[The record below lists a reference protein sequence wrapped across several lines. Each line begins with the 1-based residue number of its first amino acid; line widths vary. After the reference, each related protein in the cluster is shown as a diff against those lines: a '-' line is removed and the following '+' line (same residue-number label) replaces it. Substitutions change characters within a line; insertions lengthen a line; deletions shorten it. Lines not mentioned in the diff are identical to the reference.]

1 MLPGKRV
8 SILIPVYNEGTAS
21 LQALRDALK
30 PLIDNQL
37 TDVPYE
43 WQVML
48 VDDGSHDDS
57 LDAMRALHQADPRFC
72 YISLSRNFGKES
84 AMLAGMDYV
93 TGHCTIIMDA
103 DLQHPVKA
111 IPAMLRKWE
120 EGYDDVYG
128 QRITRGRE
136 PWLRRRL
143 SLAYYSMLRRLS
155 PRVEILPNV
164 GDFRLLDRRAVAA
177 LCSMR
182 ESQRYT
188 KGLYCWVGFRKTGIP
203 YEQRGR
209 AAGHSS
215 FSFWRLFSLALDG
228 LTSYT
233 TAPLRIAT
241 VAGLLI
247 AVLALFYMVFI
258 IVKTLVVGEPI
269 QGFPT
274 LVCLILFLGGCQLL
288 AMGVIGE
295 YIGRIF
301 NQTKDRPPYIIAERD
316 GEKV

>member
-1 MLPGKRV
+1 MQPRKRV

-21 LQALRDALK
+21 LQALRDALL
-30 PLIDNQL
+30 PLIDNQM
-37 TDVPYE
+37 TDIPYE

-57 LDAMRALHQADPRFC
+57 LDAMRRLHEHDPRFS

-84 AMLAGMDYV
+84 AMLAGMDNV
-93 TGHCTIIMDA
+93 TGHCTVIMDA
-103 DLQHPVKA
+103 DLQHPVET
-111 IPAMLRKWE
+111 IPEMLRRWE

-128 QRITRGRE
+128 TRITRGRE

-143 SLAYYSMLRRLS
+143 SLAYYSLLRRLS

-164 GDFRLLDRRAVAA
+164 GDFRLLDRRAVDA
-177 LCSMR
+177 LRSLR

-188 KGLYCWVGFRKTGIP
+188 KGLYCWVGFRKTAVP

-209 AAGHSS
+209 AAGQSS
-215 FSFWRLFSLALDG
+215 FSLWRLFSLALDG

-233 TAPLRIAT
+233 TAPLRVAT

-247 AVLALFYMVFI
+247 ALLAMLYMIFI
-258 IVKTLVVGEPI
+258 IIKTIAVGEPI

-288 AMGVIGE
+288 AIGVIGE

-301 NQTKDRPPYIIAERD
+301 NQTKERPPYIVAERD
-316 GEKV
+316 GAKV

>member
-103 DLQHPVKA
+103 DLQHPVEA

-301 NQTKDRPPYIIAERD
+301 NQTKDRPPYIIAERN

>member
-103 DLQHPVKA
+103 DLQHPVEA
-111 IPAMLRKWE
+111 IPTMLRKWE

>member
-103 DLQHPVKA
+103 DLQHPVEA